1 MVGGV
6 NILTVIAVIADFT
19 GIVSFIL
26 TIALLIKSEAMRKE
40 IEGQRSDYI
49 KEQKMIRNYLVELR
63 KNVIE
68 DGILNQK
75 VVSDIR
81 TQLFTYQQK
90 FEKLLNRNDQKHLKS
105 TLKILGSSAD
115 KIDQQSLCI
124 ELDYFVA
131 RFERKERNR

>member
-1 MVGGV
+1 M
-6 NILTVIAVIADFT
+6 ADFS

-26 TIALLIKSEAMRKE
+26 TITLLIKSEAMRKE

-49 KEQKMIRNYLVELR
+49 KEQKMIRDYLIELR

-75 VVSDIR
+75 VISDIR

-90 FEKLLNRNDQKHLKS
+90 FQKLLSRSDRKHLKS
-105 TLKILGSSAD
+105 TLKILEASVY
-115 KIDQQSLCI
+115 KIDQKKLCA

-131 RFERKERNR
+131 RFERKERTH